1 MVSKSGKSHEVKPF
15 VYGKVT
21 ELLTLK
27 PRDSE
32 CIMLND
38 KALGMGD
45 EDDEDSGGVICYVSK
60 IDVKGNAIE
69 ICDA

>member
-1 MVSKSGKSHEVKPF
+1 MVSKSGKSFEVKPF

-27 PRDSE
+27 PRERE

-38 KALGMGD
+38 KA
-45 EDDEDSGGVICYVSK
+45 
-60 IDVKGNAIE
+60 
-69 ICDA
+69 